1 MELLKQLYSFAAT
14 PIPHQVLTSMLKG
27 YKNPNEKIHDLLMNG
42 TLVSIKRGLYM
53 MGPSFHSSQ
62 PPRELVANHLMGPSY
77 ISLDYALA
85 IHRLVPEQV
94 FEISSMTTKASKEY
108 DTLLG
113 KFTFTHL
120 PLPYYSF
127 GITIKVLSANQHYLL
142 ASPAKALCDK
152 IITTPKCNFR
162 SKKEVAGFLT
172 ADLRIENESWNK
184 IDIVAIQNW
193 IPWSPKKSSLSL
205 LVKTMQSQ

>member
-1 MELLKQLYSFAAT
+1 
-14 PIPHQVLTSMLKG
+14 VLASLFKG
-27 YKNPNEKIHDLLMNG
+27 YKKPNEKIHDLLVNG
-42 TLVSIKRGLYM
+42 TLVSLKRGLYM
-53 MGPSFHSSQ
+53 IGPSFNVSQ
-62 PPRELVANHLMGPSY
+62 PPGELVANHLMGPSY

-85 IHRLVPEQV
+85 IHRLIPEQV

-108 DTLLG
+108 DTPLG

-127 GITIKVLSANQHYLL
+127 GITTEVLSADQHYLL

-162 SKKEVAGFLT
+162 SKKEVTDFLT
-172 ADLRIENESWNK
+172 SDLRIEKESWNK
-184 IDIVAIQNW
+184 IDLFAIQNW
-193 IPWSPKKSSLSL
+193 LHCAPKKNSLSL